1 MEENKNI
8 PEEQP
13 FENIPEASPPKGSAS
28 GGEVERGEI
37 PPAGGKI
44 IFQQETAVPETGEQ
58 PLNELNALN
67 DNMEVH
73 HHTHA
78 SHGKKTWKAY
88 FWEFLMLFL
97 AVFCGFLAEYEL
109 EHVIERQREKKYMRS
124 LITDLMAD
132 TAHLNEGFPRKEG
145 RIAAIDSLFDYF
157 SVHRD
162 QKTIPANVHNLM
174 RRSSWDRAYDRNNIT
189 MTQLKNSG
197 NMRLIRKKNVADSI
211 LNYDFLWGRAD
222 SYYKETYWSNSGI
235 INDYIKKIIND
246 YSLLPYYKN
255 NTSTAARLEGDAA
268 GISVEINTTLLLE
281 YLNHLHKIKTTIV
294 QDKDFYR
301 DIEKRAEVLIDLIKK
316 EYDLE

>member
-1 MEENKNI
+1 MPFNMEENKNTE

-13 FENIPEASPPKGSAS
+13 IENIPADMS
-28 GGEVERGEI
+28 
-37 PPAGGKI
+37 PAG
-44 IFQQETAVPETGEQ
+44 ETAMPETETPASEQ
-58 PLNELNALN
+58 PSTLNSSTEAQAEVDLKPLNP
-67 DNMEVH
+67 DMEVH

-78 SHGKKTWKAY
+78 NHGKKNWKSY

-162 QKTIPANVHNLM
+162 QKTIPAYVHNLM

-189 MTQLKNSG
+189 LTQLKNSG

-211 LNYDFLWGRAD
+211 LTYNFLWERAD

-246 YSLLPYYKN
+246 YALLPYYKN
-255 NTSTAARLEGDAA
+255 NKTTAARLEGDAA

-294 QDKDFYR
+294 QDKDFYQ
-301 DIEKRAEVLIDLIKK
+301 DIEKRAERLIDLVKK
-316 EYDLE
+316 EYHLD